1 MSQSA
6 SQNVPTSAYLDES
19 IQRGI
24 SEFNGLDTDG
34 KLALLYYVYLKMGDS
49 ITPAAPQAAEP
60 ELAPILLGDFYNLS
74 HQDQLQV
81 MRDIV
86 NRSDSEYSRAYG
98 ALKENNQLLVWYLWA
113 KAMGDSVVGMPQDY
127 TASNA
132 INNALGQIEA
142 LEFEQQISMLR
153 EIASQM
159 GYTEVQPIPT
169 QAETGKTASL

>member
-6 SQNVPTSAYLDES
+6 SQNVPTSAYLDEA
-19 IQRGI
+19 IQRSI
-24 SEFNGLDTDG
+24 SDYNQLQTDD
-34 KLALLYYVYLKMGDS
+34 KLALLYYVYERMGDS

-60 ELAPILLGDFYNLS
+60 ELAPVLLGDFYNLS

-98 ALKENNQLLVWYLWA
+98 ALKENNQLLVWYAWA
-113 KAMGDSVVGMPQDY
+113 QLMGETVVGMPEGY
-127 TASNA
+127 TPSDA
-132 INNALGQIEA
+132 INSAIGQVEA

-159 GYTEVQPIPT
+159 GYSEVQAIPT

>member
-19 IQRGI
+19 IERSI
-24 SEFNGLDTDG
+24 SDFNQLQTDD
-34 KLALLYYVYLKMGDS
+34 KLAYLYYVYKKMGDS

-86 NRSDSEYSRAYG
+86 NGSDSEYSRAYG
-98 ALKENNQLLVWYLWA
+98 AIKENNQLLVWYIWA
-113 KAMGDSVVGMPQDY
+113 EAMGDSVIGMPSDY
-127 TASNA
+127 TPADA
-132 INNALGQIEA
+132 VNNALGDIEA
-142 LEFEQQISMLR
+142 LDFEQQISMLR

-159 GYTEVQPIPT
+159 GYSEVQPIPS